1 VYGGSGAPGISGSRF
16 DEAGYIALADCLWGD
31 EALGLEA
38 PADVDGVPLHIVK
51 KTNATFGHYG
61 EMSGT
66 RTWGMARDRVQ
77 RRPRDA
83 EAAARSI
90 PYPHGTPTHPIPP
103 QYPNPEA
110 AARSAERLPAVA

>member
-1 VYGGSGAPGISGSRF
+1 M
-16 DEAGYIALADCLWGD
+16 
-31 EALGLEA
+31 
-38 PADVDGVPLHIVK
+38 DGVPLHIVK